1 MEPILLATCAFLLEN
16 KAAIASSIIASA
28 SYETIKKALNFSGLK
43 KRIAKF
49 FICDEQIEEYLKEI
63 CEKES
68 KNPHKPARDIEDLYE
83 DITGD
88 KYNSELFEE
97 IKSWIKENEETISK
111 TTMNFENESGFNIG
125 VQNAGKNIINI
136 KGDYKPKK
144 G

>member
-28 SYETIKKALNFSGLK
+28 SYETIKKALNFTGLK
-43 KRIAKF
+43 RRITRF
-49 FICDEQIEEYLKEI
+49 FISDEQIDEYLQEI

-68 KNPHKPARDIEDLYE
+68 KNPHKPARDIEDSYE
-83 DITGD
+83 NVTGK

-97 IKSWIKENEETISK
+97 IKTWIKENEGIISK
-111 TTMNFENESGFNIG
+111 TTMNFESESGFNIG

-144 G
+144 D

>member
-1 MEPILLATCAFLLEN
+1 MEPILVATCAFLLEN

-49 FICDEQIEEYLKEI
+49 FISDEQIEEYLKEI

-68 KNPHKPARDIEDLYE
+68 KNPHKPARDIEDSYE
-83 DITGD
+83 DITGKD
-88 KYNSELFEE
+88 YNAEIFEE
-97 IKSWIKENEETISK
+97 IKSWIKENEESISK
-111 TTMNFENESGFNIG
+111 TTMNFETESGFNIG
-125 VQNAGKNIINI
+125 EQKAGKNIFNI
-136 KGDYKPKK
+136 RGDYKPKK